1 MKKLIIVG
9 IVLTSIGSAAKASDP
24 ILHLEESE
32 LFRITAEM
40 RQVQPELDKVS
51 NYMAALKKLHRAQKR
66 RVSAVKKEGLKRET
80 AYREAIAYYGQPK
93 RRMFDFNRD
102 DAGTNARLVDHE

>member
-1 MKKLIIVG
+1 MKKIIILGLVF
-9 IVLTSIGSAAKASDP
+9 TTIGTAKANDP
-24 ILHLEESE
+24 ILYLEESE

-40 RQVQPELDKVS
+40 RQVQPELERIS

-102 DAGTNARLVDHE
+102 DAGATARLVDHE